1 MARRLSALDGDTE
14 ERVQV
19 QPGAAAMVEDGSRRA
34 EAE

>member
-14 ERVQV
+14 ERLEV
-19 QPGAAAMVEDGSRRA
+19 QPGAPAMVKDESRRA